1 MEPEQLMLMLL
12 DQAWVQGW
20 FLLQLVVPDRL
31 QVLLLRRQ
39 KNGKAEKKQVKPIV
53 VFCVIHYTSR
63 IRAKLYIPSTL
74 NTDYLHVA
82 QKIEL

>member
-39 KNGKAEKKQVKPIV
+39 KNGKAEKWEQSSPKKERNSW
-53 VFCVIHYTSR
+53 CCCS
-63 IRAKLYIPSTL
+63 
-74 NTDYLHVA
+74 
-82 QKIEL
+82 